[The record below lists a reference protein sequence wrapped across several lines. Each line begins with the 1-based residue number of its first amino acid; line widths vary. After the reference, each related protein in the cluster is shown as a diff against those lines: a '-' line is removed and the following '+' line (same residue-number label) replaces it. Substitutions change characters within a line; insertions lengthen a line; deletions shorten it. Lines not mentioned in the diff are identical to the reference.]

1 MRGWAVV
8 SACLAVVCGLTVW
21 TWWGEHEAHQVT
33 RVELVKAQA
42 RLSAQV
48 SPDPAAAQTAARPAA
63 PWPADGGAADS
74 ARLVIE

>member
-8 SACLAVVCGLTVW
+8 AACLAVVCGLTAWVW
-21 TWWGEHEAHQVT
+21 RGEHEAHQVT
-33 RVELVKAQA
+33 RVELVKAQV

-48 SPDPAAAQTAARPAA
+48 PPDPAAAQTAARPAA

>member
-1 MRGWAVV
+1 MWA
-8 SACLAVVCGLTVW
+8 
-21 TWWGEHEAHQVT
+21 WWGEHEAHQVT
-33 RVELVKAQA
+33 PVELVKAQA

-48 SPDPAAAQTAARPAA
+48 PPDPAAAQTGARPGA

>member
-8 SACLAVVCGLTVW
+8 AAYLAVVCGLTALA
-21 TWWGEHEAHQVT
+21 WWGKHEAHQVT
-33 RVELVKAQA
+33 RVEMVKAQA

-48 SPDPAAAQTAARPAA
+48 SPDPTAAQTAPRPAA
-63 PWPADGGAADS
+63 PWPAGGGAADS

>member
-1 MRGWAVV
+1 MRGRAVV
-8 SACLAVVCGLTVW
+8 AACLAVVCGLTAW
-21 TWWGEHEAHQVT
+21 AWWGEHEAHRVT

-42 RLSAQV
+42 RLSAKV
-48 SPDPAAAQTAARPAA
+48 APDPAAAQTAARPAA